1 MSDDVIGLLIA
12 ILERNRGLRYGEQ
25 DVGMVDHMLQTAALA
40 EAAGASDA
48 LVAAALLHD
57 IGHFGTDIPD
67 GNTDARHTVMLEQ
80 RIDRAHEAVG
90 ARLLEA
96 HFGPAVTEPVRLHV
110 AAKRYLSALD
120 GDYAA
125 TLAPAARHTLTLQ
138 GGPFTEEECR
148 AFDARPGAADA
159 LALRR
164 FDDRAVVPGAQTPAL
179 AHYRPLL
186 ESLIQR

>member
-1 MSDDVIGLLIA
+1 MSDDVIGMLFA
-12 ILERNRGLRYGEQ
+12 VLERNRGLRYGEQ

-40 EAAGASDA
+40 QAAGAADA
-48 LVAAALLHD
+48 LVAAALFHD

-67 GNTDARHTVMLEQ
+67 GGPDARHTVMLEQ
-80 RIDRAHEAVG
+80 RIDRAHEAAG
-90 ARLLEA
+90 ARLLEGY
-96 HFGPAVTEPVRLHV
+96 FGPAVTEPVRLHV

-120 GDYAA
+120 AGYAD

-138 GGPFTEEECR
+138 GGSFTGDECR
-148 AFDARPGAADA
+148 AFDRQPGSADA

-164 FDDRAVVPGAQTPAL
+164 FDDRAVVPGVQTPVL

-186 ESLIQR
+186 ESLLQR

>member
-12 ILERNRGLRYGEQ
+12 ILERNRGLRYAEQ

-67 GNTDARHTVMLEQ
+67 GIADARHTVMLEQ

-96 HFGPAVTEPVRLHV
+96 HFGPAITEPVRLHV

-120 GDYAA
+120 GGYAA
-125 TLAPAARHTLTLQ
+125 TLAPAARHTLKLQ
-138 GGPFTEEECR
+138 GGPFSEEECR

-164 FDDRAVVPGAQTPAL
+164 FDDRAVVPSAQTPVL